1 LQRLPY
7 NYMFCQGYVIQED
20 AYILEKRLSY
30 ALSLA
35 DRISQIQ
42 LPSKSKATID
52 AYQGDIFSPCLKRGC
67 LSYYGRLV
75 GMLYSIRRG
84 LLRCSFYGNGQCESQ
99 GLRDE

>member
-1 LQRLPY
+1 
-7 NYMFCQGYVIQED
+7 MFCQGYVIQED

-52 AYQGDIFSPCLKRGC
+52 AY
-67 LSYYGRLV
+67 
-75 GMLYSIRRG
+75 
-84 LLRCSFYGNGQCESQ
+84 
-99 GLRDE
+99 